1 MLWFVLILLIQS
13 IHGRKLILHAGAGH
27 QIGTTQVVISPING
41 PYTIELYDV
50 DDTLI
55 CVNEFNEMSVT
66 DVDDVCKSS
75 YVENLNGVYVVTMQ
89 HPDNEYG
96 TVEAHLIV
104 NGRKTIENIPGT
116 CPNGSQWRCDQ
127 APTQPPTTTQPPT
140 PAPTPGPP
148 TIPPVVPNATAPIYY
163 NIRYVYNYYYS
174 SDNNNSNIIVFLF
187 LILFGYY
194 LYANINIT
202 TTYKFHTPRKIKY
215 YNDKN
220 NIRY

>member
-55 CVNEFNEMSVT
+55 CINEFNGMSVT

-75 YVENLNGVYVVTMQ
+75 FVENLNGVYVVTIQ
-89 HPDNEYG
+89 HPENEYG

-104 NGRKTIENIPGT
+104 NGRKTIENI
-116 CPNGSQWRCDQ
+116 QK
-127 APTQPPTTTQPPT
+127 
-140 PAPTPGPP
+140 
-148 TIPPVVPNATAPIYY
+148 PIKS
-163 NIRYVYNYYYS
+163 V
-174 SDNNNSNIIVFLF
+174 
-187 LILFGYY
+187 
-194 LYANINIT
+194 
-202 TTYKFHTPRKIKY
+202 
-215 YNDKN
+215 
-220 NIRY
+220 